1 MKKDIIVLLDN
12 GHGKKTPG
20 KRSPLWSDGTQ
31 LFEWEYTRKLC
42 DTISLKLQE
51 LNIRSIKIVTEDEDI
66 SLSERANRVNNF
78 CKQGD
83 CILVSIHCNAGKG
96 TGWECWTTTKKNNSD
111 KLANIFVET
120 FKELFPDKKC
130 RGHKEKD
137 FTILYKSNCPCVLTE
152 NFFMDT
158 ESDCKFLMSTE
169 GFDRIVDFHV
179 KSILKYLEYNI

>member
-1 MKKDIIVLLDN
+1 MGI
-12 GHGKKTPG
+12 H
-20 KRSPLWSDGTQ
+20 
-31 LFEWEYTRKLC
+31 RKLC
-42 DTISLKLQE
+42 DSIVLKLKE
-51 LNIRSIKIVTEDEDI
+51 LDICSVKIVTEDDDI
-66 SLSERANRVNNF
+66 PLSERANRVNKF
-78 CKQGD
+78 CEKED
-83 CILVSIHCNAGKG
+83 CFLVSIHCNAGKG

-111 KLANIFVET
+111 KLANVFVET